1 MYSLLGSLDSHGRR
15 MTRSACGSS
24 RHSAGAAGSRRQSFL
39 KRRTLFLY
47 ASPTIVNGAFTPSRR
62 RVVARATLAIVL
74 WRCAWPAARTRAA
87 SMASASTA
95 GAGGGRVE
103 ARAPVHMSFVVN
115 GASGAVRRATKFVRR
130 ASEAAGVASDNIASA
145 RRARG
150 LGRRCMLLRA
160 HKLLFR
166 AVLCQILPAIGSS
179 DLSRLVAAL
188 VLSAITFALSKQG
201 RTKMTVPKNSAELET
216 KRTRNAGSR

>member
-1 MYSLLGSLDSHGRR
+1 
-15 MTRSACGSS
+15 
-24 RHSAGAAGSRRQSFL
+24 
-39 KRRTLFLY
+39 
-47 ASPTIVNGAFTPSRR
+47 
-62 RVVARATLAIVL
+62 
-74 WRCAWPAARTRAA
+74 
-87 SMASASTA
+87 MASASTA
-95 GAGGGRVE
+95 GSGGGRVE

-115 GASGAVRRATKFVRR
+115 GASGAARRATKFVRSAR
-130 ASEAAGVASDNIASA
+130 EAVGVASDNIASA

-150 LGRRCMLLRA
+150 LGRDFGRCMLLRA

-216 KRTRNAGSR
+216 KRRLNLENHPSYDGSRPPKTPRGGRWL